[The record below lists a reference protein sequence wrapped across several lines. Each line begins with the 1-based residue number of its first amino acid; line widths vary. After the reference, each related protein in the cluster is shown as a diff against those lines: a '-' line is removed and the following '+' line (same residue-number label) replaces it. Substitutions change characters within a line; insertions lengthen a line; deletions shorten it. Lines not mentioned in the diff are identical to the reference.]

1 MWDKGPLSIDRARS
15 IRTLAAMGSPPGGEY
30 SLAGNDSARGKRGC
44 RKGNRIAPGSV
55 TIDGHRHS
63 GQQRGARAGTP
74 PGPPAG
80 PAPAPGRVRP
90 DRSGIRRRA
99 GRSRARGTSARRLR
113 GAGGPGR
120 HPGKDPGPGRGRAA
134 AGGAEGADAR
144 VRPGPPDRGQPQPG
158 GGKTERD
165 RAALGGPAPVRGR
178 KRAPHEAPGRRRR
191 PGTQGT
197 GIRRMA

>member
-1 MWDKGPLSIDRARS
+1 MWGKGPLSIDRARS

-30 SLAGNDSARGKRGC
+30 SLAGKDSARGQNGAA
-44 RKGNRIAPGSV
+44 GNRTVLGSV

-63 GQQRGARAGTP
+63 RQQRGARAGTP

-90 DRSGIRRRA
+90 NRSGIRRRP
-99 GRSRARGTSARRLR
+99 GRGRTGGTSARRLR
-113 GAGGPGR
+113 GAGRAGRRPGQ
-120 HPGKDPGPGRGRAA
+120 DPGPGRGRAA
-134 AGGAEGADAR
+134 AGGAEGADPR
-144 VRPGPPDRGQPQPG
+144 QRPGPPDRGQPQPG

-165 RAALGGPAPVRGR
+165 RAAVRRSAPVRGR
-178 KRAPHEAPGRRRR
+178 KRTPHGAPGRRRR